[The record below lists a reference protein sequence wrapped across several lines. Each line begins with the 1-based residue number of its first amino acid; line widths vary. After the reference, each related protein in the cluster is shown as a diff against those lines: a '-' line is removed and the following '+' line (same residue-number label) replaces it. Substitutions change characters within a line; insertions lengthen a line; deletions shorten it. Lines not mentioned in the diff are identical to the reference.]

1 MKIIKTK
8 CYDEMSKYAANI
20 IAAQAIVKPTSL
32 FGFATGST
40 PLGTYN
46 ALIEK
51 NKAEDVDFSGCRT
64 VNLDEYVGLP
74 RDNDQSYYY
83 YMHTNF
89 FDKINIAPENTHLP
103 NGMAADIDAELK
115 AYDELIASMGGIDL
129 QLLGLGHDGHIGFN
143 EPSDHFSKG
152 TNCVALTEMTIEAN
166 KRFFAS
172 ANDVPRKAL
181 TMGMREIMQ
190 AKKIVFIV
198 SGEDKAEILYKSVY
212 GDITPEV
219 PASILQLH
227 PDVTLIADEAAMK
240 IITEKGLA

>member
-8 CYDEMSKYAANI
+8 CYDEMSRHAANI
-20 IAAQAIVKPTSL
+20 IAAQAIIKPTSL

-40 PLGTYN
+40 PLGTYK

-51 NKAEDVDFSGCRT
+51 NKAGDVDFSGCKT
-64 VNLDEYVGLP
+64 VNLDEYVGLSG
-74 RDNDQSYYY
+74 DNEQSYYY
-83 YMHTNF
+83 YMHKNLF
-89 FDKINIAPENTHLP
+89 SQININPANTHLP
-103 NGMAADIDAELK
+103 NEKAKDIDAELK
-115 AYDELIASMGGIDL
+115 TYDALIASMGGIDL

-143 EPSDHFSKG
+143 EPADHFSKG
-152 TNCVALTEMTIEAN
+152 TNCVELTEMTIEAN

-172 ANDVPRKAL
+172 IDDVPRKAI

-198 SGEDKAEILYKSVY
+198 SGKDKAEILYKSVF
-212 GDITPEV
+212 GKITPEV